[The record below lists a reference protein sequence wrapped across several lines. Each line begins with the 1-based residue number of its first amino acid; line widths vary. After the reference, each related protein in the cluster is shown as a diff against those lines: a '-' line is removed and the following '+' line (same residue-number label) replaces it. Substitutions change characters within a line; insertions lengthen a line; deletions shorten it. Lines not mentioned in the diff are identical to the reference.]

1 MKRAE
6 ERRVRLEAEKAV
18 ELAARAER
26 AEQREEEAWRARART
41 IEEVRPPFELA
52 RTAPAHMTSNDT

>member
-41 IEEVRPPFELA
+41 IEEVRPPI
-52 RTAPAHMTSNDT
+52 